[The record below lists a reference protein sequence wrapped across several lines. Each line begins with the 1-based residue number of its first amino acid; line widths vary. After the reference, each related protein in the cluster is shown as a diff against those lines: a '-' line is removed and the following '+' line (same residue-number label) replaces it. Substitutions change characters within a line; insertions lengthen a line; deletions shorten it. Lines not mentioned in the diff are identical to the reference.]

1 MSEIASKEKF
11 VWYVCY
17 GSNLCYERF
26 MCYLTGEG
34 STKYGVPSKPERRC
48 SNPNPPLKSVTT
60 IIPYPFYFSRNS
72 ITWEGKGVAFIDPS
86 KNGFSIARAYLV
98 TREQYLHVKEREGP
112 CYQNEVRL
120 PDIEGLPAY
129 TFTDTFRHSF
139 VAPGEKYKR
148 VILDGLVECGIHPDG
163 AIAYIEAAIKNGTKK

>member
-1 MSEIASKEKF
+1 MSEIASKEKL

-34 STKYGVPSKPERRC
+34 SPKYGVSPKPERRC
-48 SNPNPPLKSVTT
+48 SNSNPPLKSVTT
-60 IIPYPFYFSRNS
+60 IIPYPLYFSHNS

-86 KNGFSIARAYLV
+86 KNGFSIGRAYLV
-98 TREQYLHVKEREGP
+98 TREQYLHVKEREGSW
-112 CYQNEVRL
+112 YQYEVRL
-120 PDIEGLPAY
+120 PDIEGIPAY
-129 TFTDTFRHSF
+129 TFTDSFRHSF
-139 VAPGEKYKR
+139 VAPCEKYKR

-163 AIAYIEAAIKNGTKK
+163 AIAYIEAVIKNGTKK